1 MNCWRVQNLIAP
13 FLDGELPEAERAAV
27 DEHLGECPECHD
39 LVEAVDQ
46 LPAFTRLPVD
56 PAVEERLFEGFEA
69 ALQERIEA
77 SLSEDDEPEELR
89 RVANGGFVAA
99 FARGEVRVPAVLVA
113 AYLGVVVLLGG
124 GIALNYSRVAGLEA
138 SVQERDAI
146 ISAMNVQLQAAQ
158 RGEMPLL
165 ADSAS
170 SEPGIVFM
178 PPAAIGATGLPA
190 ARPLPGVIRTSLQTG
205 SAVVPVNYRRAVEAP
220 RAVH

>member
-13 FLDGELPEAERAAV
+13 FLDDELPEAERSAV
-27 DEHLGECPECHD
+27 HDHLGECVECRD

-46 LPAFTRLPVD
+46 LPQFARLPVD
-56 PAVEERLFEGFEA
+56 PEVEERLFDGFEA
-69 ALQERIEA
+69 ALRERIEA

-113 AYLGVVVLLGG
+113 AYMGVVVLLGG
-124 GIALNYSRVAGLEA
+124 GIALNYSRVADLEA

-158 RGEMPLL
+158 QGELPML
-165 ADSAS
+165 ANSAAS
-170 SEPGIVFM
+170 DPGIIFM
-178 PPAAIGATGLPA
+178 PPAAIGATGLPT
-190 ARPLPGVIRTSLQTG
+190 ARPLPGVMQTSLQTG